1 MTVEIEKSYLMEFQR
16 VRKATRKRLKEES
29 IKIANQGDKATYDQ
43 LRFKKILDNID
54 NLEPS
59 F

>member
-1 MTVEIEKSYLMEFQR
+1 MLLTTFHCGRYYYG
-16 VRKATRKRLKEES
+16 EES
-29 IKIANQGDKATYDQ
+29 AKIATQGDQATPDQ